1 MTRECA
7 KKMLAVIGV
16 VFLLSSIGCTKKSNV
31 IGSDASG
38 LPQLSNFADD
48 IKDIT
53 LPVELVWDRK
63 DSMAIKTES
72 FRGGVFSYKG
82 RAEVMSLKDYM
93 VASMKDN
100 KWRLVGE
107 TASKNIML
115 AFVKPNKTCMM
126 VISEGMLGK
135 TDMKLYIAIDK
146 TGGTGTTSYG
156 NQNSFAPQ
164 NNSFES
170 SFSR

>member
-1 MTRECA
+1 MTRGFGN
-7 KKMLAVIGV
+7 KVLVVIGM
-16 VFLLSSIGCTKKSNV
+16 VFLLTTVGCNKKNNI
-31 IGSDASG
+31 IGSDDSG

-48 IKDIT
+48 IKDIS

-63 DSMAIKTES
+63 DSMVIKTES
-72 FRGGVFSYKG
+72 FRGGIFSYKG

-126 VISEGMLGK
+126 VIAEGMFGK
-135 TDMKLYIAIDK
+135 TDLKLYVAIDK
-146 TGGTGTTSYG
+146 TGSSGGGSYG
-156 NQNSFAPQ
+156 SQNSVAPQ
-164 NNSFES
+164 NSFES
-170 SFSR
+170 SFAQ

>member
-1 MTRECA
+1 MRNNVG
-7 KKMLAVIGV
+7 KQLV
-16 VFLLSSIGCTKKSNV
+16 VLVGLVLLLLSAGCTKSKNV
-31 IGSDASG
+31 IGSDAGG

-63 DSMAIKTES
+63 DSMVIKTES
-72 FRGGVFSYKG
+72 FRGGIFSYKG
-82 RAEVMSLKDYM
+82 RAEIMSLKDYM

-126 VISEGMLGK
+126 VIAEGVLGK
-135 TDMKLYIAIDK
+135 TELKLYVAIDK
-146 TGGTGTTSYG
+146 TGGNNAGSLGSQNTFTP
-156 NQNSFAPQ
+156 QNSFD
-164 NNSFES
+164 S
-170 SFSR
+170 SFSQ